1 MCELI
6 LFSLKTMDSS
16 KEDVIYLCFTL
27 TDSGFGPFP
36 HYRLKDQTP
45 GILHAFASDDEEGR
59 VAMFLKML
67 RKTRKHENVKMA
79 EALAVNTVEITEN
92 QFIYQAEKERHE
104 METVTGRNLAFFGE
118 Y

>member
-1 MCELI
+1 MN
-6 LFSLKTMDSS
+6 SS

-27 TDSGFGPFP
+27 TDSGFGQFP

-45 GILHAFASDDEEGR
+45 GVLHAFASEDKDGR

-67 RKTRKHENVKMA
+67 RKTSGHENVKMA
-79 EALAVNTVEITEN
+79 EALAVNTVEITEEQYN
-92 QFIYQAEKERHE
+92 YQAEKGRHE
-104 METVTGRNLAFFGE
+104 METLTGRNLEFFGE